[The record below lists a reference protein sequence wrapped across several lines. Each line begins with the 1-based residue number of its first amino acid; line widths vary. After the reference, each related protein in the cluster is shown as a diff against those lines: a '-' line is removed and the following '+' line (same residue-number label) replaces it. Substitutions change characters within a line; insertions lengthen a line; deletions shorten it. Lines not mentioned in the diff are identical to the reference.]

1 MKRIAIVFALQAL
14 VACPAVVAQDTESAA
29 PIKEYTCWS
38 LLTEPEET
46 SGYSELFYL
55 GYALGRSNTE
65 LKNEDAYKQ
74 VLADVLK
81 RCQGE
86 PDTRVLDAFDAAIKA
101 RNS

>member
-1 MKRIAIVFALQAL
+1 MKKIAL
-14 VACPAVVAQDTESAA
+14 VLALPALAASPAGFAQDAESAA
-29 PIKEYTCWS
+29 AVKDYTCWS
-38 LLTEPEET
+38 LLTEPEENA
-46 SGYSELFYL
+46 GYSELFYL
-55 GYALGRSNTE
+55 GYALGRANIE
-65 LKNEDAYKQ
+65 LKDEDAYKQ

>member
-1 MKRIAIVFALQAL
+1 MNKIALVFALQAL
-14 VACPAVVAQDTESAA
+14 AASPLVLAQDTESAA
-29 PIKEYTCWS
+29 PVKDYTCWS

-55 GYALGRSNTE
+55 GYALGRANTE
-65 LKNEDAYKQ
+65 LKDEAACKQ
-74 VLADVLK
+74 VIADVLK

-101 RNS
+101 SNS